1 MKRMALLLLVVALLA
16 TAGAALT
23 QSSGSFDLSWRVIA
37 GGGGQA
43 ASDSYQVRGTA
54 GQGLAGPPP
63 LTGGNYAVES
73 GFWVGVPLETPT
85 PTPESSPTP
94 TPEEEWEL
102 YLPAVT
108 HPD

>member
-1 MKRMALLLLVVALLA
+1 MKRAAILLLIVVLLA

-43 ASDSYQVRGTA
+43 ASNSFQVRGTA

-63 LTGGNYAVES
+63 LASSSYTVES
-73 GFWVGVPLETPT
+73 GFWAGVPLETPT
-85 PTPESSPTP
+85 P
-94 TPEEEWEL
+94 EEAWEL

-108 HPD
+108 NPD